1 MSSVMEAQE
10 SGNFEQMSD
19 RDKEIQASIWA
30 LILLVAEISLAFRTL
45 RDRLH
50 ERGALLEEDEQLI
63 NAAASNQENM
73 RVAYSH
79 IEKAFRG
86 KYSNVMEA
94 LTNPAE
100 VTRQVQNQ
108 MEYMRYGV
116 EYDPNDPNTPM
127 VSGTYSEGDN

>member
-1 MSSVMEAQE
+1 MMSSVMDAQE
-10 SGNFEQMSD
+10 AGEFEQMSE

-30 LILLVAEISLAFRTL
+30 LILLIAEISLAFRTL

-63 NAAASNQENM
+63 NAAASNQEHM

-100 VTRQVQNQ
+100 VTRRVGQ
-108 MEYMRYGV
+108 MEYGV

-127 VSGTYSEGDN
+127 VSGTNSEGDN